1 MFHIYR
7 TTVFRTK
14 RTVDF
19 GLIRRILPP
28 AAGRTPHSTLPSA
41 RPVRHCSANVR
52 RTFDTM
58 LSGRRDEARRS
69 ILVQVSSERSYDELH
84 RYCSQFGEITTSH
97 HYRVDGDSDGDLHY
111 ILLEFANAAEA
122 DAAVRSGVFST
133 ERPGVRARS
142 LFLWFRT
149 GPKPRLV
156 AGPESSPTKPVLALV
171 DGTRSIDE
179 QELNG
184 LLAAALSV
192 DDQVSILHR
201 VTKLNELGK
210 RLRFLAVRQLE
221 SSIQGMFPQALAHP
235 FGSSVNGYGRMG
247 CDLDVILDLD
257 SRSGEPPDRNSRL
270 VFHTKATNPNE
281 RTQVQR
287 QLESIGDVLQLFL
300 PGVHSVR
307 RILKARVPIVKYH
320 HEHLDLEIDL
330 TMNNTAGVY
339 MSELLYLFGELDDRV
354 RPLTFAVRRWAQA
367 VGLTNHTPG
376 YWITNFSLTMLVMFF
391 LQQLHVPVLPSIN
404 RLVQLSAQTAQPEPV
419 PVARFGHDEETEWAH
434 TFLKSATIYD
444 AFRSHNTSTLEQLLQ
459 QFFEFYSQ
467 FDFNQRA
474 ISLNLGATILKPDHS
489 PLYIVNPLE
498 TVLNVSKNVNLEETE
513 LFRMQVRNAVWLLES
528 HGKDTATEGT
538 AEPWGLV
545 SLFGS
550 KQQDRIT
557 PQMFFTKR
565 MLNVKDIF
573 DAVPADEQKDLA
585 ARQLQNPVVKSQ
597 IAAIQRATKLEIGKL
612 QNAAAAVR
620 NHGPAGSSLPRG
632 ATIEGTGV
640 KLKRNTKRH
649 R

>member
-7 TTVFRTK
+7 STARSK
-14 RTVDF
+14 RAVT
-19 GLIRRILPP
+19 GYGHIRRMLESVRQPY
-28 AAGRTPHSTLPSA
+28 RPHIYW
-41 RPVRHCSANVR
+41 PVRHCSANL

-58 LSGRRDEARRS
+58 LSTRRAEARKS
-69 ILVQVSSERSYDELH
+69 ILVQVSSERSYNELYH
-84 RYCSQFGEITTSH
+84 YCSQFGTIESSH
-97 HYRVDGDSDGDLHY
+97 HYRVDGDADGDCHY
-111 ILLEFANAAEA
+111 ILLEFSSSAEA
-122 DAAVRSGVFST
+122 DVAMQSGVFST

-142 LFLWFRT
+142 IFLWFRT
-149 GPKPRLV
+149 GPKPKLISQEEPKR
-156 AGPESSPTKPVLALV
+156 PLALI
-171 DGTRSIDE
+171 DGAKPIE
-179 QELNG
+179 EAELNG
-184 LLAAALSV
+184 LLSAAESIN
-192 DDQVSILHR
+192 DQVTILHR
-201 VTKLNELGK
+201 VTKLNDLGK

-221 SSIQGMFPQALAHP
+221 SSLQGMFPQAVAHP

-247 CDLDVILDLD
+247 CDLDVIMDLD

-270 VFHTKATNPNE
+270 VYHTKATNPNE

-300 PGVHSVR
+300 PGVNSVR

-339 MSELLYLFGELDDRV
+339 MSELLYLFGQLDARV
-354 RPLTFAVRRWAQA
+354 RPLTFCVRRWAQA

-376 YWITNFSLTMLVMFF
+376 YWITNFSLTMLVMYF
-391 LQQLHVPVLPSIN
+391 LQQLARPVLPSIN
-404 RLVQLSAQTAQPEPV
+404 RLIQLSAACAPSTNTPV
-419 PVARFGHDEETEWAH
+419 TRFGEGEAEWAY
-434 TFLKSATIYD
+434 TFLKNPSIYGS
-444 AFRSHNTSTLEQLLQ
+444 FRSENDATLEQLLV

-474 ISLNLGATILKPDHS
+474 ISLNLGSTILKPDHS
-489 PLYIVNPLE
+489 PMYIVNPLE

-513 LFRMQVRNAVWLLES
+513 LFRMQVRNAVWLLEA
-528 HGKDTATEGT
+528 HGKESATAG
-538 AEPWGLV
+538 AANEPWGLV

-550 KQQDRIT
+550 AKQQERIT

-573 DAVPADEQKDLA
+573 DEVPAEEPTQY
-585 ARQLQNPVVKSQ
+585 RNPAVKNQ
-597 IAAIQRATKLEIGKL
+597 IAAIQRATKAELHKL
-612 QNAAAAVR
+612 
-620 NHGPAGSSLPRG
+620 GTGSTASGNRMG
-632 ATIEGTGV
+632 TQSTMEGTGV
-640 KLKRNTKRH
+640 KLKRNTKR